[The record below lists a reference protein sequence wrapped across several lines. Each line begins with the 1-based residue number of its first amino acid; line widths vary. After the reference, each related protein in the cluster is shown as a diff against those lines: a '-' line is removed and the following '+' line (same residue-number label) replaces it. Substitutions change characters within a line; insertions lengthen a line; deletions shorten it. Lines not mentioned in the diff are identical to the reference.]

1 MTTGTDSAY
10 SIVNRS
16 TTAFSSTITQFTI
29 KGQDT
34 NFWTENVI
42 VNGSYSGGGTTA
54 KIKLNSTDGVITSLD
69 DRAIVGR
76 DLSTGY
82 IYLGNATDSSSLF
95 SLTTFAKIISLNNH
109 LDSNATNMVIKCNGD
124 SRILIQNSGS
134 KRILM
139 GEKAID
145 FGSSAQVAPK
155 DALFVCNRGSS
166 SDFNSCRI
174 GIESRISTK
183 DPVLAMYANS
193 GTDSTA
199 LRGFIYW
206 NSALNWIIG
215 SDTNAGYT
223 VILNNFLST
232 GGTTSTTR
240 SLFYKYESRFR

>member
-134 KRILM
+134 KRILN
-139 GEKAID
+139 G
-145 FGSSAQVAPK
+145 
-155 DALFVCNRGSS
+155 
-166 SDFNSCRI
+166 
-174 GIESRISTK
+174 
-183 DPVLAMYANS
+183 
-193 GTDSTA
+193 
-199 LRGFIYW
+199 
-206 NSALNWIIG
+206 
-215 SDTNAGYT
+215 
-223 VILNNFLST
+223 
-232 GGTTSTTR
+232 
-240 SLFYKYESRFR
+240 